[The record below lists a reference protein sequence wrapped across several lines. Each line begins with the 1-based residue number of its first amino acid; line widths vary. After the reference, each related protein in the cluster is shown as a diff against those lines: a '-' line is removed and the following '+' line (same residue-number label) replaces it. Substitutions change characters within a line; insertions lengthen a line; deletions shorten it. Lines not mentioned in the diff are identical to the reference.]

1 MKSPFFVKL
10 IFACSRLTLASD
22 IITSQSCDL
31 PNITP
36 LLTGGMMTCR
46 SLINGDDVIDSITK
60 YEKPLGISY
69 SRRSIVVPSWV
80 QVKGRKALHS
90 SHLKIFHT

>member
-1 MKSPFFVKL
+1 
-10 IFACSRLTLASD
+10 
-22 IITSQSCDL
+22 
-31 PNITP
+31 
-36 LLTGGMMTCR
+36 MTCR